1 MALPRRRVAI
11 VGLPAVGKSTFV
23 HALHG
28 KAGEQQPAP
37 TAGCNKSSVH
47 FDRIIFDLLDLGGSP
62 QVRKFW
68 GQLAGD
74 AHAIV
79 IMVNASEADDMSWAL
94 LASEVRRL
102 RAGRP
107 LLVLLNQRDVPAAA
121 CVAAADA
128 LDRLN
133 IDPAPDVR
141 VAGLLRASDIAS
153 AEAGLAWLAALM
165 LGEHVE
171 DDAPPE
177 DDADDAQPEAPL
189 WAAAAQALDEEQAAE
204 LQSGMAAS
212 DFKEAV
218 VRGDINTIS
227 KIRGLGKKTAERIVL
242 ELGDKVGVKDAWQ
255 AQSARAT
262 LAPQAA
268 AKNDALLA
276 LISLG
281 YKQVEAQKAIEKLPE
296 TLSKPDEIL
305 RAALRLLQG

>member
-1 MALPRRRVAI
+1 MSLPRKRVAI
-11 VGLPAVGKSTFV
+11 IGLPAVGKSTFV

-74 AHAIV
+74 AHAIA

-94 LASEVRRL
+94 LANEVRRL

-128 LDRLN
+128 LDRLG

-165 LGEHVE
+165 LGEYVE

-177 DDADDAQPEAPL
+177 DDADGAQPEAPL

-212 DFKEAV
+212 DSG
-218 VRGDINTIS
+218 GDS
-227 KIRGLGKKTAERIVL
+227 PLDPRI
-242 ELGDKVGVKDAWQ
+242 
-255 AQSARAT
+255 SARHNVSPEQNDPRQQTARSRLRVMQAVET
-262 LAPQAA
+262 ARQASHRSDDGALAA
-268 AKNDALLA
+268 ALASKLASGHLL
-276 LISLG
+276 SS
-281 YKQVEAQKAIEKLPE
+281 E
-296 TLSKPDEIL
+296 EIARL
-305 RAALRLLQG
+305 RASHGSQPS